1 MLDTL
6 KIYNELKETLE
17 PQAALKVAEALGYVY
32 GELQNTVTKTEFNEL
47 KEAVKELAEAQQR
60 TEKRVGELAEAQKHT
75 EHRLE
80 ELAEAQKRTEHRLE
94 ELAEAQKRTEHELQL
109 LTREVRHIAGD
120 LKETR
125 RQLGGLAMTVGYT
138 LENEAYKALPE
149 LLKQDFNLV
158 IKGRL
163 NRDFIRD
170 NKGADIEV
178 NILGKGK
185 QNGKEFLIV
194 GESKSQLSE
203 NDINTFLRK
212 KLKRLQGI
220 HENLF
225 PVLISHMVSGPA
237 VKKYAKEK
245 GIALYLSSQF

>member
-47 KEAVKELAEAQQR
+47 KEVVKELSEAQKR
-60 TEKRVGELAEAQKHT
+60 TEKRVG
-75 EHRLE
+75 

-109 LTREVRHIAGD
+109 LTQEVRHIAGD

-138 LENEAYKALPE
+138 LENEAYKALPD

-163 NRDFIRD
+163 NRDFIQD
-170 NKGADIEV
+170 NKGNDIEV
-178 NILGKGK
+178 NILGRGK

-220 HENLF
+220 HQNLF
-225 PVLISHMVSGPA
+225 PVLISHMVSGPG